1 MIEVLMVDAVGHV
14 AAAGRNLEVPP
25 GAAVPVRVTASPVT
39 CRPVFSPWRPHTE
52 YPYMFEAIRA
62 GRPANQLASLAMSDA
77 KAPSDRISADDPL
90 AALRGGGG
98 YAAILVVLTA
108 AGAAVLALI
117 ATDSGSPLF
126 LTALATLAMLGAFF
140 VLGMA
145 AGHIRIGERLPEAEL
160 LKAIYDSQDEAIL
173 VVMRRGGQ
181 PIYANRAMSE
191 IVGRSEAGALGMLE
205 NAFTG
210 VSEAAEALFRLNR
223 AAMAGE
229 TRNEIVP
236 APPRGNDATP
246 RYFDVSVRPFTTET
260 LQRDPG
266 TLIIWTLT
274 DVTERRRK
282 ETAARVAVNARLGL
296 YDTMPLGLLKVDA
309 EGIVTHANRTLI
321 DWIGMTPEAI
331 DERML
336 RLTDLVSSDGAE
348 VLLRAAR
355 RGVDNLVIDL
365 DMIRDDGRFVPMHIV
380 CRSSNEDGAG
390 AGLVIG
396 CLNSETEAPELPLS
410 RFFQSAPFGIATV
423 APDGKITKAN
433 TAFARMILDGTSGAG
448 EYVLDALAPRSV
460 PAMRQQVE
468 AGLKDVLAGRGNVP
482 PVEINVGQNSEFT
495 RRVFMSPLAGDNGTR
510 EAAVFYVLDATE
522 QKRLEARFAQSNK
535 MEAVGTL
542 AGGIAHDFNNVLT
555 AIIGHAEFLLQSH
568 KPGDPAH
575 RDLLTIKSSA
585 TRATALVAKLLA
597 FSRQQTLHNEVL
609 QLGEVVSEI
618 TPLMNKTLGEKI
630 SLNVRTER
638 ELWLVKT
645 DKSQFDRVIV
655 NLVMNAKD
663 AMPEGGELTIQ
674 TRNVTERECQKMDYY
689 GLQVGEYVMI
699 EVSDTGTGMSPDIL
713 NKIFEPFFTTKGVGK
728 GTGLGL
734 ATVYGIVK
742 QSGGFIYPESEVGK
756 GTTFRVFL
764 PRYVP
769 DAEEEA
775 TIQQRQSKKEARHAP
790 DVTGSGRVLLVEDED
805 GVRSFAVRALRSR
818 GFEVLEASNGA
829 EALDLIETSEVQ
841 PDIVVSDVVM
851 PEVDGPTLLKML
863 RKTHPDLKFVFMSGY
878 PNDAFR
884 AGLDSDEKF
893 GFLPKPF
900 SLAQLV
906 GKVKEE
912 LAG

>member
-1 MIEVLMVDAVGHV
+1 
-14 AAAGRNLEVPP
+14 
-25 GAAVPVRVTASPVT
+25 
-39 CRPVFSPWRPHTE
+39 
-52 YPYMFEAIRA
+52 
-62 GRPANQLASLAMSDA
+62 MSDA
-77 KAPSDRISADDPL
+77 KGPSDRIAADDPL
-90 AALRGGGG
+90 CALRSGGG
-98 YAAILVVLTA
+98 YATILVVLAA
-108 AGAAVLALI
+108 AGAAVLSLI
-117 ATDSGSPLF
+117 ANDSGSPLF
-126 LTALATLAMLGAFF
+126 LTALATLAMLGVFF

-145 AGHIRIGERLPEAEL
+145 AGHIRIGERLPEADL
-160 LKAIYDSQDEAIL
+160 LKAINDSQDEAIL
-173 VVMRRGGQ
+173 VALRRGGQ
-181 PIYANRAMSE
+181 PIYANRAMAE
-191 IVGRSEAGALGMLE
+191 IVGRSESGALGMLE
-205 NAFTG
+205 NALAG

-229 TRNEIVP
+229 TRSEIVP
-236 APPRGNDATP
+236 APLRDGDTVP
-246 RYFDVSVRPFTTET
+246 RYFDVSVRPFTTDAV
-260 LQRDPG
+260 QRDPG
-266 TLIIWTLT
+266 PLIIWTLT
-274 DVTERRRK
+274 DVTEQRRK
-282 ETAARVAVNARLGL
+282 ETAKSAAVDAELRL
-296 YDTMPLGLLKVDA
+296 YDTMPLGLLKVDS
-309 EGIVTHANRTLI
+309 EGVLTHANRTLV
-321 DWIGMTPEAI
+321 DWIGITPEAI
-331 DERML
+331 DKQML

-348 VLLRAAR
+348 VLLRAAH
-355 RGVDNLVIDL
+355 RGVDSLVIDL
-365 DMIRDDGRFVPMHIV
+365 DMIREDGRSLPMHLI
-380 CRSSNEDGAG
+380 CRSSFEGG
-390 AGLVIG
+390 EPAGLVIG
-396 CLNSETEAPELPLS
+396 CLNSESEAPGLPLS

-423 APDGKITKAN
+423 GSDGRITKAN

-448 EYVLDALAPRSV
+448 EYILDALTPGSTPTA
-460 PAMRQQVE
+460 RQQVE
-468 AGLKDVLAGRGNVP
+468 AGLKDVLAGRGNIAP
-482 PVEINVGQNSEFT
+482 IEITVGQNNEYT
-495 RRVFMSPLAGDNGTR
+495 RRVFMSPLAGDTGAR

-618 TPLMNKTLGEKI
+618 TPLMTKTLGEKI
-630 SLNVRTER
+630 PLKVRTER

-645 DKSQFDRVIV
+645 DKSQIDRVIV

-663 AMPEGGELTIQ
+663 AMPDGGELTIH
-674 TRNVTERECQKMDYY
+674 TRNVTERECQKMDHF

-699 EVSDTGTGMSPDIL
+699 EVSDTGTGMSPETL

-742 QSGGFIYPESEVGK
+742 QSGGFIFPESELGK

-775 TIQQRQSKKEARHAP
+775 TLQQRQAKKESRHAP

-829 EALDLIETSEVQ
+829 EALDLIETSEID

-851 PEVDGPTLLKML
+851 PEVDGPTLLKTL

-884 AGLDSDEKF
+884 AGLDAEERF

-912 LAG
+912 LAS

>member
-1 MIEVLMVDAVGHV
+1 
-14 AAAGRNLEVPP
+14 
-25 GAAVPVRVTASPVT
+25 
-39 CRPVFSPWRPHTE
+39 
-52 YPYMFEAIRA
+52 MFEAIKA
-62 GRPANQLASLAMSDA
+62 DPPANQLASLTMSES
-77 KAPSDRISADDPL
+77 KTPSDRIAADDPL
-90 AALRGGGG
+90 AALRSGGG
-98 YAAILVVLTA
+98 YATILVVLA
-108 AGAAVLALI
+108 AGGAAILSLI
-117 ATDSGSPLF
+117 AAESSSPFF
-126 LTALATLAMLGAFF
+126 LPILATLAMFGVFF

-145 AGHIRIGERLPEAEL
+145 AGHIRIGERLPEADL
-160 LKAIYDSQDEAIL
+160 LKAINDSQDEAIL
-173 VVMRRGGQ
+173 VMTRRNQ
-181 PIYANRAMSE
+181 PIYANRAMSA
-191 IVGRSEAGALGMLE
+191 IIGRSESGALGMLE

-223 AAMAGE
+223 AVMAGE
-229 TRNEIVP
+229 TRSEILP
-236 APPRGNDATP
+236 APTRPNETTP
-246 RYFDVSVRPFTTET
+246 RYFKVSVRPFSTAQ

-266 TLIIWTLT
+266 QLAIWTLT
-274 DVTERRRK
+274 DVTRERR
-282 ETAARVAVNARLGL
+282 EEAARSAAVAAELGL
-296 YDTMPLGLLKVDA
+296 YDTMPLGLVKMDA
-309 EGIVTHANRTLI
+309 DGLVTHANRTFL
-321 DWIGMTPEAI
+321 DWIGMAPEAV
-331 DERML
+331 EKRML
-336 RLTDLVSSDGAE
+336 RVGDLVSADGAE
-348 VLLRAAR
+348 VLLTAAR
-355 RGVDNLVIDL
+355 RGVESLAIDL
-365 DMIRDDGRFVPMHIV
+365 DLVREDGRSLPMHLVCRGNDTDDGE
-380 CRSSNEDGAG
+380 N
-390 AGLVIG
+390 GLVMG
-396 CLNSETEAPELPLS
+396 CLNRETEISGADDGTAELRLS

-423 APDGKITKAN
+423 ASDGTITNVN

-448 EYVLDALAPRSV
+448 ESILDVLTPHAEPST
-460 PAMRQQVE
+460 RQQVDTS
-468 AGLKDVLAGRGNVP
+468 LRQVLAGQGNVAP
-482 PVEINVGQNSEFT
+482 IEITVGQNNEYT
-495 RRVFMSPLAGDNGTR
+495 RRVFMSPLAGTTGGR
-510 EAAVFYVLDATE
+510 QAAVLYVLDATE

-585 TRATALVAKLLA
+585 SRATGLVSKLLA
-597 FSRQQTLHNEVL
+597 FSRQQTLQNEVL

-630 SLNVRTER
+630 SLKVRTER

-645 DKSQFDRVIV
+645 DKSQIDRVIV
-655 NLVMNAKD
+655 NLVVNAKD
-663 AMPEGGELTIQ
+663 AMPDGGELTIA
-674 TRNVTERECQKMDYY
+674 TRNVTERECQKMDHF

-699 EVSDTGTGMSPDIL
+699 EVADTGTGMSAEVL

-742 QSGGFIYPESEVGK
+742 QSGGFIFPESELGK

-775 TIQQRQSKKEARHAP
+775 AIQQRQAKREARHAP

-829 EALDLIETSEVQ
+829 EALELIEENAGKL
-841 PDIVVSDVVM
+841 DIVVSDVVM
-851 PEVDGPTLLKML
+851 PEVDGPTLLKTL

-884 AGLDSDEKF
+884 AGMDSDEKF

-906 GKVKEE
+906 SKVKEE

>member
-1 MIEVLMVDAVGHV
+1 
-14 AAAGRNLEVPP
+14 
-25 GAAVPVRVTASPVT
+25 
-39 CRPVFSPWRPHTE
+39 
-52 YPYMFEAIRA
+52 MFEAIKA
-62 GRPANQLASLAMSDA
+62 YRPANQLASLAMSEA
-77 KAPSDRISADDPL
+77 KAPPDRIAADDPL
-90 AALRGGGG
+90 AALRSGGG
-98 YAAILVVLTA
+98 YATILVVLAA

-117 ATDSGSPLF
+117 AAESASPLF
-126 LTALATLAMLGAFF
+126 LTVLATLAMLGVFF

-145 AGHIRIGERLPEAEL
+145 AGHIRIGERLPEADL
-160 LKAIYDSQDEAIL
+160 LKAINDSQDEAVL
-173 VVMRRGGQ
+173 VMMRRGGQ

-191 IVGRSEAGALGMLE
+191 IIGRSESGALGMLD
-205 NAFTG
+205 NAFSG
-210 VSEAAEALFRLNR
+210 VSKAAETLFRLNR

-229 TRNEIVP
+229 TRSEIIP
-236 APPRGNDATP
+236 APLRAGDIEP
-246 RYFDVSVRPFTTET
+246 RYFNVTVRPFTPAT

-266 TLIIWTLT
+266 PLIIWTLT
-274 DVTERRRK
+274 DVTDERRE
-282 ETAARVAVNARLGL
+282 ETAKREALDARLGL
-296 YDTMPLGLLKVDA
+296 YDTMPLGLMKVDA
-309 EGIVTHANRTLI
+309 DGIITHANKTLV
-321 DWIGMTPEAI
+321 DWIAMSPAAI
-331 DERML
+331 DKQML
-336 RLTDLVSSDGAE
+336 RLTDLISTDGAE
-348 VLLRAAR
+348 VLLSAAR
-355 RGVDNLVIDL
+355 RGADNLVIDL
-365 DMIRDDGRFVPMHIV
+365 DMVREDGRSLPMHLV
-380 CRSSNEDGAG
+380 CRSADDGAG
-390 AGLVIG
+390 TGALVIG
-396 CLNSETEAPELPLS
+396 CINRENDVAGTTDDGAAELRLS
-410 RFFQSAPFGIATV
+410 RFFQSAPFGIATI
-423 APDGKITKAN
+423 ASDGTITNAN
-433 TAFARMILDGTSGAG
+433 TAFARMILDGTSGTG
-448 EYVLDALAPRSV
+448 EYVLDALAPR
-460 PAMRQQVE
+460 AEHTTRQQVE
-468 AGLKDVLAGRGNVP
+468 VGLKSVLAGRGNVAP
-482 PVEINVGQNSEFT
+482 IEITLGQNNEYT
-495 RRVFMSPLAGDNGTR
+495 RRVFMSPLAGAKGAR
-510 EAAVFYVLDATE
+510 EAAVLYVLDATE

-555 AIIGHAEFLLQSH
+555 AIIGFSEFLLQSH

-575 RDLLTIKSSA
+575 RDLLAIKSSA
-585 TRATALVAKLLA
+585 SRAAGLVSKLLA
-597 FSRQQTLHNEVL
+597 FSRQQTLQNEVL

-630 SLNVRTER
+630 SLQVRTER

-645 DKSQFDRVIV
+645 DKSQIDRVIV
-655 NLVMNAKD
+655 NLVVNAKD
-663 AMPEGGELTIQ
+663 AMPDGGQLTIH
-674 TRNVTERECQKMDYY
+674 TRNVTERECQKMDHF
-689 GLQVGEYVMI
+689 GLAVGEYVMI
-699 EVSDTGTGMSPDIL
+699 EVSDTGTGMSQDIL

-742 QSGGFIYPESEVGK
+742 QSGGFIYPESEVGN

-764 PRYVP
+764 PRHVP

-775 TIQQRQSKKEARHAP
+775 AIRQRQSKKEARLAP

-829 EALDLIETSEVQ
+829 EALELIETSDNQ

-851 PEVDGPTLLKML
+851 PEVDGPTLLKTL

-884 AGLDSDEKF
+884 AGLDAEEKF